1 METDADVIA
10 GRVAMRGAD
19 ADVPLSEQ
27 VLFARF
33 HASALFPILLFAGSH
48 VVGETLELCAYELES
63 EL

>member
-1 METDADVIA
+1 
-10 GRVAMRGAD
+10 MRGAD